1 MMLSYNNKKAKN
13 FLIYSTSQLI
23 CKGISF
29 FTIFY
34 LARHLSVEFYGK
46 YVYINTIISYLLL
59 AVNFGFDI
67 YFAKKV
73 VNNEISLVRALSIQ
87 ILSRVISFLIILIIS
102 ILIMLSYY
110 LYGKKLEKISLFL
123 FFILVFKV
131 LLFSADIFW
140 LYRINELF
148 MKIAGVEIFSYILR
162 LFAILN
168 FISDDRDIIKLA
180 IIDVIID
187 FLSKVYLIKPYIKN
201 FRLFSF
207 NVKDVFYTI
216 KESILISLSYF
227 MINIYYNLDSLMLGY
242 FKGSY
247 TVGIYSAAY
256 NFNLLAIIPTNILF
270 QVYIKELA
278 QNKDSKYVY
287 YKYVKHT
294 MLLSIIIFISLFVLS
309 KYLILITYGEKYLE
323 SIPVLKLLSFNVL
336 SSYAAGAFANPINVW
351 GYHKDYLFIVSMG
364 ALTNFIGNLIFIP
377 KYGIAAAIATT
388 IISEFVVFALAFFWS
403 IRHFNIGEARNHAK
417 Q

>member
-1 MMLSYNNKKAKN
+1 M
-13 FLIYSTSQLI
+13 

-29 FTIFY
+29 LTIFY
-34 LARHLSVEFYGK
+34 LARHLSVELYGK

-73 VNNEISLVRALSIQ
+73 VNNEISLVKALSIQ
-87 ILSRVISFLIILIIS
+87 ILSRVVSFLIILIIS
-102 ILIMLSYY
+102 ILIALFCY
-110 LYGKKLEKISLFL
+110 LYGKKLDKTFLFL
-123 FFILVFKV
+123 FFILIFKV
-131 LLFSADIFW
+131 LLFSVDIFW

-148 MKIAGVEIFSYILR
+148 MKIAGIEIFSYILR
-162 LFAILN
+162 LFAILT

-187 FLSKVYLIKPYIKN
+187 FVSKAYLIKPYIKN

-207 NVKDVFYTI
+207 NAKDVFYTV

-227 MINIYYNLDSLMLGY
+227 MISIYYNLDSLMLGY

-247 TVGIYSAAY
+247 AVGIYNAAY

-270 QVYIKELA
+270 QVYLKELA
-278 QNKDSKYVY
+278 QNKDSQYVY
-287 YKYVKHT
+287 YKYIKHT
-294 MLLSIIIFISLFVLS
+294 MLLSIIIFILLFVFS
-309 KYLILITYGEKYLE
+309 RYLILITYGEKYSE

-336 SSYAAGAFANPINVW
+336 FSYAAGAFANPINVW
-351 GYHKDYLFIVSMG
+351 GYHKNYLFIVSMG

-377 KYGIAAAIATT
+377 KYGIMAAISTT

-403 IRHFNIGEARNHAK
+403 IIHFNIKEARNHAK

>member
-1 MMLSYNNKKAKN
+1 MKLSYNNKQAKN
-13 FLIYSTSQLI
+13 FLLYMASQFI

-73 VNNEISLVRALSIQ
+73 VNNEISLDRALSIQ
-87 ILSRVISFLIILIIS
+87 ILSRVITFLLILIIS
-102 ILIMLSYY
+102 ILIILSYY
-110 LYGKKLEKISLFL
+110 LYGKELEKTSLFL

-131 LLFSADIFW
+131 LLFSIDIFW

-162 LFAILN
+162 LFAILT
-168 FISDDRDIIKLA
+168 FISNDRDVIKLA
-180 IIDVIID
+180 IIDVILD
-187 FLSKVYLIKPYIKN
+187 FILKVYLIKPYIKN

-256 NFNLLAIIPTNILF
+256 NFNLLAIVPTNILF
-270 QVYIKELA
+270 QVYLKELA
-278 QNKDSKYVY
+278 QYKDSKYMY
-287 YKYVKHT
+287 YKYIKHT

-377 KYGIAAAIATT
+377 KYGITAAIATT
-388 IISEFVVFALAFFWS
+388 IISEIVVFILAFFWS
-403 IRHFNIGEARNHAK
+403 IRHFNIIEGRNHAK

>member
-1 MMLSYNNKKAKN
+1 MA
-13 FLIYSTSQLI
+13 SQLM

-29 FTIFY
+29 LTIFY
-34 LARHLSVEFYGK
+34 LARHLSVELYGK

-87 ILSRVISFLIILIIS
+87 ILSRVVSFLIILIIS
-102 ILIMLSYY
+102 ILIALFYY
-110 LYGKKLEKISLFL
+110 LHGKELEKTFLFL

-148 MKIAGVEIFSYILR
+148 MKIAGVEIFSHILR
-162 LFAILN
+162 LFAILT

-187 FLSKVYLIKPYIKN
+187 FVSKACLIKPYIKN

-207 NVKDVFYTI
+207 SVKDVFYTV

-227 MINIYYNLDSLMLGY
+227 MISIYYNLDSLMLGY

-256 NFNLLAIIPTNILF
+256 NFNLLAIMPTTILF
-270 QVYIKELA
+270 QVYLKELA

-287 YKYVKHT
+287 YKYIKHT
-294 MLLSIIIFISLFVLS
+294 MLLSIIVFILLFVFS
-309 KYLILITYGEKYLE
+309 RYLILITYGEKYSE

-377 KYGIAAAIATT
+377 KYGIMAAIATT

-403 IRHFNIGEARNHAK
+403 IIHFNIKEARNHAK

>member
-1 MMLSYNNKKAKN
+1 M
-13 FLIYSTSQLI
+13 

-29 FTIFY
+29 LTIFY
-34 LARHLSVEFYGK
+34 LARHLSVELYGK

-73 VNNEISLVRALSIQ
+73 VNNEISLVRALSVQ
-87 ILSRVISFLIILIIS
+87 ILSRVVSFLIILIIS
-102 ILIMLSYY
+102 ILIALFYH
-110 LYGKKLEKISLFL
+110 LYGKELDKTFLFL
-123 FFILVFKV
+123 FFILIFKV
-131 LLFSADIFW
+131 LLFSADILW

-162 LFAILN
+162 LFAILT

-187 FLSKVYLIKPYIKN
+187 FVSKAYLIKPYIKN

-207 NVKDVFYTI
+207 NIKDVFYTV

-227 MINIYYNLDSLMLGY
+227 MISIYYNLDSLMLGY

-247 TVGIYSAAY
+247 AVGIYSAAY

-270 QVYIKELA
+270 QVYLKELA
-278 QNKDSKYVY
+278 QNKDSKYLY
-287 YKYVKHT
+287 YKYIKHT
-294 MLLSIIIFISLFVLS
+294 MLLSIIIFILLFVFS
-309 KYLILITYGEKYLE
+309 RYLILITYGEKYSE

-351 GYHKDYLFIVSMG
+351 GYHKDYLFIVFMG

-377 KYGIAAAIATT
+377 KYGIMAAIATT
-388 IISEFVVFALAFFWS
+388 IISEFVVFTLAFLWS
-403 IRHFNIGEARNHAK
+403 IIHFNIKEARDHAK